1 MELELKL
8 EGRLSAFVAITV
20 VVLSVFMA
28 IAHLKDENVIQ
39 TMQHVQV
46 KAVDSWNEYQATRLK
61 SHMDENSLTA
71 LKIESG
77 VAGVD
82 AKASSSAM
90 KRFTDRLGHYK
101 TEASSLSQQ
110 ATAYDQAYDD
120 LYFRHEQFDMTDALC
135 SIALAL
141 AAVAALSEQ
150 VLLLLGAW
158 VSGGFGVIMGVAAMV
173 GWNLH
178 PEWLARL
185 L

>member
-39 TMQHVQV
+39 NMQHVQV

-77 VAGVD
+77 MAGVD
-82 AKASSSAM
+82 AKASSSEV
-90 KRFTDRLGHYK
+90 KRLADRLGHYK
-101 TEASSLSQQ
+101 SEAATLSQQ
-110 ATAYDQAYDD
+110 ATGYDRAYDD
-120 LYFRHEQFDMTDALC
+120 LYFRHDQFDMTDALC

-150 VLLLLGAW
+150 VALLLVSW
-158 VSGGFGVIMGVAAMV
+158 VSGSFGVIMGVAAML

-178 PEWLARL
+178 PEWLVGL